1 LFFSFHND
9 NFWGK
14 IPKALIY
21 KGKVFRFLLSIQ
33 KYQKNFLSPFSFL
46 CIASTSLSSSSLIS
60 MFFTIF
66 YPSLGKS
73 LVNII
78 KLNLDNKKGSLYN
91 KNKLLKRF

>member
-1 LFFSFHND
+1 MKFIKRSKSSKRND
-9 NFWGK
+9 
-14 IPKALIY
+14 
-21 KGKVFRFLLSIQ
+21 
-33 KYQKNFLSPFSFL
+33 PFSISISDLMAGILMIFIL
-46 CIASTSLSSSSLIS
+46 ALIS